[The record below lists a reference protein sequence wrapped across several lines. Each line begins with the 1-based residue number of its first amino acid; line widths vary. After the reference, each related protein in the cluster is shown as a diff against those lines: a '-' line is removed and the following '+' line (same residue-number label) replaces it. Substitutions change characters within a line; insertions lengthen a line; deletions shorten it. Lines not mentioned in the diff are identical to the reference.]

1 MESEMKFDVPN
12 HNRRVFMLHTLAG
25 ASLVAT
31 ARQAHAATETDAVKE
46 TDAYPKSMG
55 FRLNTANVDKV
66 KYPRHTLEQ
75 RCSQCQLF
83 KNTAGEPTGNCS
95 FFKRVVP
102 VDGWCRNFKQVKAA
116 T

>member
-1 MESEMKFDVPN
+1 MESEMKFNMPSN
-12 HNRRVFMLHTLAG
+12 NRRVFMLHTLVG
-25 ASLVAT
+25 ASVVAT
-31 ARQAHAATETDAVKE
+31 AHQAHASSETDAVKE

-55 FRLNTANVDKV
+55 FRLNTTDVDKV

-83 KNTAGEPTGNCS
+83 KNVAGEPTWQCS

-116 T
+116 A

>member
-1 MESEMKFDVPN
+1 MKSDMPN

-102 VDGWCRNFKQVKAA
+102 VDGWCRNFKQVKDAA
-116 T
+116 

>member
-1 MESEMKFDVPN
+1 MKSDMPN
-12 HNRRVFMLHTLAG
+12 NNRRVFMLHTLVG
-25 ASLVAT
+25 ASVIAA
-31 ARQAHAATETDAVKE
+31 ARQANASVSTEAVKE
-46 TDAYPKSMG
+46 SDSYPKSMG
-55 FRLNTANVDKV
+55 FRLNTTDEDKV

-75 RCSQCQLF
+75 HCSQCQLF
-83 KNTAGEPTGNCS
+83 KGNAGEPTGQCS